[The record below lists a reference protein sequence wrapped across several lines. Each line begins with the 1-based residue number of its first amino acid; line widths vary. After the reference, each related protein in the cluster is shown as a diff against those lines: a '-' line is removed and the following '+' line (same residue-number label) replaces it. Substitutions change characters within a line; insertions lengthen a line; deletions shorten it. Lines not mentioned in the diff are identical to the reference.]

1 MKKSIFLKYLI
12 KINKFYQ
19 MANILLVPYK
29 DEYEE
34 EISNLLV
41 EAYMVRLNFYLKLAK
56 QPIYK
61 AT

>member
-1 MKKSIFLKYLI
+1 
-12 KINKFYQ
+12 

-41 EAYMVRLNFYLKLAK
+41 EAYMVRLNFYIKLAK
-56 QPIYK
+56 QSIYK